1 MYSGVP
7 VNYRTNSQLV
17 FSTGCTV
24 TLRPQQAI
32 GGIRKASCFRHFTER
47 HTSQKLFMFDFF
59 FYSRF
64 CFVLFCSTHS
74 HFYRKICTP
83 AYSCSHPVS
92 QSCSSS
98 AVQKNPKTH
107 NQTNKS
113 RRFRSRASHLWACLW
128 RACWFQMGWFNYF
141 RNCRSPGIFYIQ
153 PSIGFTRNGAKK
165 TKQKPFSERS
175 YGRSAF
181 VDERG
186 MSVEALFTN
195 MPSSKASPSPTCFQS
210 SLR

>member
-98 AVQKNPKTH
+98 AVQKNP
-107 NQTNKS
+107 
-113 RRFRSRASHLWACLW
+113 
-128 RACWFQMGWFNYF
+128 
-141 RNCRSPGIFYIQ
+141 Q
-153 PSIGFTRNGAKK
+153 PT
-165 TKQKPFSERS
+165 TKQINHADSGRELHICELVFGVLVGSRWAGLIISEIADLLGFSTYSR
-175 YGRSAF
+175 
-181 VDERG
+181 
-186 MSVEALFTN
+186 L
-195 MPSSKASPSPTCFQS
+195 
-210 SLR
+210 